1 VNWKRVVGWS
11 ALLMILTSGV
21 GVLSGVW
28 VAHSQIEPATIDQL
42 VERARLFRRVA
53 TGLIA
58 VVCYWR
64 LATGAPTRRAWQVGA
79 AFLLV
84 QLTDMALSLALGAH
98 VGELLEPWGILRS
111 MLYAL
116 AGYVLATL
124 SHSNSPKPKPLRESA

>member
-1 VNWKRVVGWS
+1 MNWKRVVGWS
-11 ALLMILTSGV
+11 ALLTILTSGV

-124 SHSNSPKPKPLRESA
+124 SHSNSRKPKPLRESA

>member
-1 VNWKRVVGWS
+1 MNWKRVVGWS

-111 MLYAL
+111 VLCAL

>member
-1 VNWKRVVGWS
+1 MNWKRVVGWS

>member
-1 VNWKRVVGWS
+1 MNWKRVVGWS

-28 VAHSQIEPATIDQL
+28 VAQSQIEPATIDQL

-111 MLYAL
+111 VLYAL

>member
-1 VNWKRVVGWS
+1 MNWKRVVGWS

-64 LATGAPTRRAWQVGA
+64 LATGAPTRRAWHVVA

-84 QLTDMALSLALGAH
+84 QLTDMALSLALGTHAS
-98 VGELLEPWGILRS
+98 ELLEPWGILRS
-111 MLYAL
+111 VLYAL

-124 SHSNSPKPKPLRESA
+124 SPSNSPKPKPLRESA

>member
-11 ALLMILTSGV
+11 ALLMFLTSGV

-111 MLYAL
+111 VLYAL

>member
-1 VNWKRVVGWS
+1 MNWKRIVGWS
-11 ALLMILTSGV
+11 ALLMILTNGV

-64 LATGAPTRRAWQVGA
+64 LATGAPTRRAWHVVS

-98 VGELLEPWGILRS
+98 VGEILEPWGILRS

>member
-1 VNWKRVVGWS
+1 MNWKRVVGWS

-98 VGELLEPWGILRS
+98 VGELHEPWGILRS

>member
-1 VNWKRVVGWS
+1 MNWKRVVGWS

-111 MLYAL
+111 VLYAL

>member
-1 VNWKRVVGWS
+1 MNWKRVVGWS
-11 ALLMILTSGV
+11 ALLMFLTSGV

-64 LATGAPTRRAWQVGA
+64 LATGALTRRAWHVVA

-111 MLYAL
+111 S
-116 AGYVLATL
+116 TL
-124 SHSNSPKPKPLRESA
+124 R

>member
-1 VNWKRVVGWS
+1 MNWKRVVGWS

-28 VAHSQIEPATIDQL
+28 VAHSQIEPATIDQI

-64 LATGAPTRRAWQVGA
+64 LATGAPTRRAWQVVA
-79 AFLLV
+79 ALLLV

-111 MLYAL
+111 VLYAL

-124 SHSNSPKPKPLRESA
+124 NHSNSPKPKPLRESA

>member
-1 VNWKRVVGWS
+1 MNWKRVVGWS

-64 LATGAPTRRAWQVGA
+64 LATDAPTRRAWQVGA

-111 MLYAL
+111 VLYAL

>member
-1 VNWKRVVGWS
+1 MNWKRVVGWS

-21 GVLSGVW
+21 GVVSGVW